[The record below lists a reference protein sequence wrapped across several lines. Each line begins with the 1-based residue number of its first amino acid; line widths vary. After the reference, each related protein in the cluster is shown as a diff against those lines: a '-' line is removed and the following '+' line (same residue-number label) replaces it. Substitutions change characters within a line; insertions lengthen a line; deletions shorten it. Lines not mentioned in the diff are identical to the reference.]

1 MLVQEPGNLKKKP
14 KKKTTAQLQN
24 DKRPPLHGEICCCA
38 ELTVML
44 MKQPVVPRGER
55 ETARGRPRHASEMFD
70 KNKEGEKMKEGERRM
85 YI

>member
-1 MLVQEPGNLKKKP
+1 
-14 KKKTTAQLQN
+14 
-24 DKRPPLHGEICCCA
+24 
-38 ELTVML
+38 ML